1 MCESLMLKYVL
12 VKQFSRPPCY
22 LTVLVGKPITMLFK
36 DVV

>member
-1 MCESLMLKYVL
+1 MKALMLKYVL

-22 LTVLVGKPITMLFK
+22 LTVLVGKLMAMLFK